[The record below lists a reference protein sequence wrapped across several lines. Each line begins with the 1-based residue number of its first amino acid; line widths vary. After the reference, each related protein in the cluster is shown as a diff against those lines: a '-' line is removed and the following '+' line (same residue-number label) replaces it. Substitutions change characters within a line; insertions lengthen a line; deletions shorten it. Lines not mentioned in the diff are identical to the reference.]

1 MVIDASALTAYLE
14 NEVGAEV
21 VTNAFLESRLMLSV
35 VNFVEVVGKLV
46 SRGATTHDEVVA
58 DIKGLNLDVVE
69 MDLDQ
74 GLIAS
79 YFYARRKPYGL
90 SLGDCACLALAE
102 ARGVKVLTGER
113 AWAKLPGLR
122 VEVQLFRE

>member
-35 VNFVEVVGKLV
+35 VNFVELVGKLV

-90 SLGDCACLALAE
+90 SLGDGSCLALAE
-102 ARGVKVLTGER
+102 ARGVKVLTEN
-113 AWAKLPGLR
+113 APGPSCR
-122 VEVQLFRE
+122 G

>member
-21 VTNAFLESRLMLSV
+21 VTNAFLENRLMLSV

-102 ARGVKVLTGER
+102 ARGAKVLTGER

>member
-1 MVIDASALTAYLE
+1 MVTDASALTAYLE

-102 ARGVKVLTGER
+102 AQGVKVLTGER

-122 VEVQLFRE
+122 VDVHLIRE